1 MHKLINKLKR
11 RRPGFT
17 LIEVLAALA
26 IIVVLT
32 LALILMVKG
41 QVEQANKKDN
51 NLLEQTVNAQ
61 IEVQLDDT
69 GMAKI
74 GNVSKVSQLRDEGLV
89 SSKQYDQLVSKK
101 AKLKVDNGV
110 PHVDIP

>member
-1 MHKLINKLKR
+1 MKKMKKR
-11 RRPGFT
+11 RRGFT

-51 NLLEQTVNAQ
+51 KLLENTVNAQ
-61 IEVQLDDT
+61 IAVQLDDT
-69 GMAKI
+69 GMAKL
-74 GNVSKVSQLRDEGLV
+74 GNIAKIVDLKDQGLISNAQYQQLSE
-89 SSKQYDQLVSKK
+89 KK
-101 AKLKVDNGV
+101 ASLKTSGDTIEVNV
-110 PHVDIP
+110 P